1 MLLIGG
7 SIAAVGTL
15 VLFFA
20 FRAFG
25 DAKARARPVALIA
38 GLVVFVFLC
47 CVALLLVSYAGE

>member
-1 MLLIGG
+1 M
-7 SIAAVGTL
+7 AVATL

-25 DAKARARPVALIA
+25 EAKRRPVVLIA
-38 GLVVFVFLC
+38 GLVAFLFLC